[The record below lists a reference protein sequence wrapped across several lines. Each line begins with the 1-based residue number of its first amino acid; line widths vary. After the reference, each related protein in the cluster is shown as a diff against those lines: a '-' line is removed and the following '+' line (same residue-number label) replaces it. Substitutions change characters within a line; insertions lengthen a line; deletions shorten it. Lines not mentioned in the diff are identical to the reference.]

1 MDELFDYWRAEYHS
15 GPRCDGD
22 HGARQTTDG
31 NHSMLTVISPAKTLD
46 FETAPTTRRATQPEF
61 IEQASALV
69 DDARGLSPEDIA
81 GLMGVSETI
90 AALNHRRFMN
100 FSTPFSLDNAKQAV
114 LAFKGDVYTG
124 LEAET
129 LDSAQLRFAQ
139 KHLRILSGLY
149 GMLRPLDLM
158 QPYRLEMG
166 LRFDNSGG
174 SNLYQF
180 WGDRITDSLNRDI
193 GKSGSRVLVNLASNE
208 YFKSV
213 RAGALDADIIT
224 PVFKD
229 LRGGKYKVISFFAKK
244 ARGQMARFI
253 IEKSLNEPAG
263 LKRFRTDGYR
273 YNKAESTAREWV
285 FTRDE
290 APAS

>member
-1 MDELFDYWRAEYHS
+1 
-15 GPRCDGD
+15 
-22 HGARQTTDG
+22 
-31 NHSMLTVISPAKTLD
+31 MLTVISPAKTLD
-46 FETAPTTRRATQPEF
+46 FDTAPTTRRASQPEF

-69 DDARGLSPEDIA
+69 DDARRLSPEDIA
-81 GLMGVSETI
+81 GLMGVSAGI
-90 AALNHRRFMN
+90 AELNHRRFMN

-166 LRFDNSGG
+166 LGFDNSVG

-180 WGDRITDSLNRDI
+180 WGNRITDSLNRDI

-213 RAGALDADIIT
+213 QAGALDADIIT

-253 IEKSLNEPAG
+253 IDRSLNDPAG
-263 LKRFRTDGYR
+263 LKRFRSGGHR